1 MPGGVVRGGHVAE
14 LGGEL
19 CRRESPVAEEGLD
32 DTQPHRVQQQIRA
45 CHRSSLVRML
55 LSMVTFASM

>member
-1 MPGGVVRGGHVAE
+1 
-14 LGGEL
+14 
-19 CRRESPVAEEGLD
+19 
-32 DTQPHRVQQQIRA
+32 VQQQIRA